1 VLDALRAFNAA
12 GVTCVIST
20 HDEQVL
26 DGAARVIR
34 LEHGQLIGGAA

>member
-1 VLDALRAFNAA
+1 V
-12 GVTCVIST
+12 GVTCLIST

-34 LEHGQLIGGAA
+34 LEHGQLVAAERVGGAA